1 MFFDYSNWQ
10 DNDIEPPLKENS
22 RPKNLKSSLTD
33 CFYALILFIIN
44 VYA

>member
-1 MFFDYSNWQ
+1 MFFDYNNWL
-10 DNDIEPPLKENS
+10 DNDIEPPKENS
-22 RPKNLKSSLTD
+22 RPKNLKSSLAD